1 MTAANNDNRSAT
13 AAAGDAAARPAE
25 PGGPAPATA
34 GLALRG
40 ALAGWR
46 PDRLDIGI
54 AVVVLAV
61 IVAGA
66 LTTRFFSLANAR
78 AILASSAWVGI
89 TAIGAT
95 VVMIAGSAV
104 SLAVSQ
110 TATVAAMIFFETQ
123 QLGLPLAIILT
134 LLAGV
139 AITALQGAVIGYWAA
154 NPIVLTIAAGFAID
168 GVAIWISGGTTVY
181 PKVTAFNG
189 LNDTPLGLP
198 LAVYVLLGLTVVAEW
213 FLRRTTAGRQIY
225 LLGENPAAAQ
235 ATRLPLAR
243 VTVRARAAGLPV
255 ARVTV
260 SAWAFF
266 GACIALTG
274 IFLAAFNTIANSSVG
289 GTLSLDAIAAVLVGG
304 TAIGGGKGS
313 AVRTLGGAVLIS
325 AISDLLLLRGFSTGI
340 QLLVKGILVLLV
352 VIAVHVRSARG
363 RR

>member
-1 MTAANNDNRSAT
+1 MTTANNDH
-13 AAAGDAAARPAE
+13 RPAVASSAQQAE
-25 PGGPAPATA
+25 AGTVPPASA
-34 GLALRG
+34 RG
-40 ALAGWR
+40 ALSRVSARWR
-46 PDRLDIGI
+46 PDSLDIGI

-61 IVAGA
+61 IVAGI

-95 VVMIAGSAV
+95 GVMIAGSVV
-104 SLAVSQ
+104 SLAVAQ
-110 TATVAAMIFFETQ
+110 TATVAAMIFLSTQ
-123 QLGLPLAIILT
+123 QFGLPAAIAGALAS
-134 LLAGV
+134 GM
-139 AITALQGAVIGYWAA
+139 AITALQGAVIGFWKA

-168 GVAIWISGGTTVY
+168 GVAIWISGGSTVY

-198 LAVYVLLGLTVVAEW
+198 LAVYVLLGVTVLTQW
-213 FLRRTTAGRQIY
+213 FLRRTTAGRQMY
-225 LLGENPAAAQ
+225 LMGENPAA
-235 ATRLPLAR
+235 
-243 VTVRARAAGLPV
+243 ARAAGLPV

-260 SAWAFF
+260 IAWTFF
-266 GACIALTG
+266 GACIAVTG
-274 IFLAAFNTIANSSVG
+274 IFLAAFNTGANSALG
-289 GTLSLDAIAAVLVGG
+289 GTLSLDAIAVVLVGG

-313 AVRTLGGAVLIS
+313 ALRTLGGAVLIS

>member
-1 MTAANNDNRSAT
+1 MTAADNNNRSAT
-13 AAAGDAAARPAE
+13 AAAGDAPAGAAE
-25 PGGPAPATA
+25 PGVAAPAPA
-34 GLALRG
+34 LRVLRDALT
-40 ALAGWR
+40 GWR
-46 PDRLDIGI
+46 PDSLDIGI
-54 AVVVLAV
+54 AIVVLAV

-123 QLGLPLAIILT
+123 QFGLPMAIALT

-139 AITALQGAVIGYWAA
+139 AITALQGAVIGYWTA

-181 PKVTAFNG
+181 PRVTAFNG

-213 FLRRTTAGRQIY
+213 FLRRTTAGRQMY
-225 LLGENPAAAQ
+225 LLGENPAAA
-235 ATRLPLAR
+235 
-243 VTVRARAAGLPV
+243 RAAGLPV
-255 ARVTV
+255 ARITV
-260 SAWAFF
+260 IAWAVF

-274 IFLAAFNTIANSSVG
+274 IFLAAFNTIANSSLG

-325 AISDLLLLRGFSTGI
+325 AISDLLLLRGFTAGI

>member
-225 LLGENPAAAQ
+225 LLGENPAGGGG
-235 ATRLPLAR
+235 
-243 VTVRARAAGLPV
+243 AG
-255 ARVTV
+255 R
-260 SAWAFF
+260 
-266 GACIALTG
+266 
-274 IFLAAFNTIANSSVG
+274 
-289 GTLSLDAIAAVLVGG
+289 AIARGAEG
-304 TAIGGGKGS
+304 T
-313 AVRTLGGAVLIS
+313 
-325 AISDLLLLRGFSTGI
+325 
-340 QLLVKGILVLLV
+340 
-352 VIAVHVRSARG
+352 
-363 RR
+363 

>member
-1 MTAANNDNRSAT
+1 MTTAKSDRRPPMAATRW
-13 AAAGDAAARPAE
+13 
-25 PGGPAPATA
+25 APA
-34 GLALRG
+34 R
-40 ALAGWR
+40 WR
-46 PDRLDIGI
+46 ADPLDIGI
-54 AVVVLAV
+54 VVVVLAV
-61 IVAGA
+61 IVAGI

-110 TATVAAMIFFETQ
+110 TATVAAMVFLETQ
-123 QLGLPLAIILT
+123 QFGLPVAIILT
-134 LLAGV
+134 LASGV
-139 AITALQGAVIGYWAA
+139 VITALQGAVIGFWTA

-181 PKVTAFNG
+181 PQVTAFNA
-189 LNDTPLGLP
+189 LNGTPLGLP
-198 LAVYVLLGLTVVAEW
+198 LAVYVLIALTVLAEL
-213 FLRRTTAGRQIY
+213 FLRRATAGRHMY
-225 LLGENPAAAQ
+225 LLGENPAAA
-235 ATRLPLAR
+235 
-243 VTVRARAAGLPV
+243 RAAGLPV
-255 ARVTV
+255 GRVTV
-260 SAWAFF
+260 VAWAIF

-274 IFLAAFNTIANSSVG
+274 IFLAAFNTSANSSLG

-313 AVRTLGGAVLIS
+313 ALRTLGGAVLIS

-340 QLLVKGILVLLV
+340 QLLVKGILVLMV
-352 VIAVHVRSARG
+352 VVAVHVRSTRS